1 MVGGTDAF
9 LVVVGCVGTTSAG
22 GNSGLHW
29 KIDLLIVCFGS
40 ICLGIWG
47 SAEAQ
52 DNDLVPLT
60 HTGWLL
66 HHRGE

>member
-29 KIDLLIVCFGS
+29 KMIRFSLFWEYLFGYMGFGRS
-40 ICLGIWG
+40 SGQSFSSSYPHG
-47 SAEAQ
+47 M
-52 DNDLVPLT
+52 V
-60 HTGWLL
+60 L

>member
-29 KIDLLIVCFGS
+29 KIDLVFFV
-40 ICLGIWG
+40 LGVFVWVSGVRPKLRTII
-47 SAEAQ
+47 
-52 DNDLVPLT
+52 
-60 HTGWLL
+60 
-66 HHRGE
+66 